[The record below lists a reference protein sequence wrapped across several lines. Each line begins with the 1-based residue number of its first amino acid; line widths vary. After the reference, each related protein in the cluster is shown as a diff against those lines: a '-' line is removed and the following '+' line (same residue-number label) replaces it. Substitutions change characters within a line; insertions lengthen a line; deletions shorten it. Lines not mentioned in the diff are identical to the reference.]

1 MGLVLLRYGEIGLK
15 GKNRAYFFRKL
26 RRNVRKCL
34 KANGIEGEV
43 WQEGQR
49 IYLETEQV
57 EEAVAAVRRVF
68 GIVSLSPARVA
79 PPNMEAITGEALDLA
94 QRIELGPDRTFKVRV
109 RRADK
114 AFPLISPEIER
125 QVGMAI
131 AETTCA
137 QPDLS
142 KAAQVTVGI
151 EIHPQRALIF
161 GKRIPGPGGLPLDS
175 QGRVVSLLSSGID
188 SPVASWL
195 MMKRGCSVIPLH
207 FSTSKAQT
215 EQVLALVEALNRHAY
230 GWQLRPIVLSHQEVL
245 APTLERLREHRRER
259 WACLFCKRVML
270 SKAAEIA
277 DEMGASAL
285 VTGDSLGQVASQ
297 TLSNLEVISYG
308 IEKPILRPLIG
319 MDKVEIMALARQIGT
334 YEPST
339 IEAHTC
345 PFLPDRPLTQATVT
359 KLRAL
364 LDKMEGAGESAE
376 VAEMTTPVRSVG
388 DV

>member
-15 GKNRAYFFRKL
+15 GKNRAFFFRKL

-34 KANGIEGEV
+34 KANAIEGEV

-57 EEAVAAVRRVF
+57 DEAVEAVRRVF

-79 PPNMEAITGEALDLA
+79 SPNMEAITLEALDLA
-94 QRIELGPDRTFKVRV
+94 RHIELNEDRTFKVRV

-125 QVGMAI
+125 RVGMAI
-131 AETTCA
+131 AEATGA

-161 GKRIPGPGGLPLDS
+161 GERIAGPGGLPLGS

-195 MMKRGCSVIPLH
+195 MMKRGCSVIPVH
-207 FSTSKAQT
+207 FSVSAAQT
-215 EQVLALVEALNRHAY
+215 EQVLGLVEALNRHAY
-230 GWQLRPIVLSHQEVL
+230 GWQLKPIVLSHQEVL
-245 APTLERLREHRRER
+245 APTLDRLREHRGGR

-270 SKAAEIA
+270 SKAAGIA
-277 DEMGASAL
+277 DEMGANAL

-319 MDKVEIMALARQIGT
+319 MDKTEITDLARQIGT

-339 IEAHTC
+339 KEAHTC
-345 PFLPDRPLTQATVT
+345 PFLPDRPLTQASVA
-359 KLRAL
+359 KLRDL
-364 LDKMEGAGESAE
+364 LDKMEGAGRSA
-376 VAEMTTPVRSVG
+376 G